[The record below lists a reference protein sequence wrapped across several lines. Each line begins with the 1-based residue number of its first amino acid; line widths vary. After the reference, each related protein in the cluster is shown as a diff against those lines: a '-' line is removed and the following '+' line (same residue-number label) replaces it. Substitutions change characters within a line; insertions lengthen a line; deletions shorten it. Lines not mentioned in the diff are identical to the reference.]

1 MATIVFPC
9 GHERPANEEVCSL
22 CSGALST
29 LIPSTTSVKDDLDHY
44 SASLNIESVSKRR
57 ALTLKH
63 LLVDVLKI
71 PGIYVHVTPSTNE
84 VWLLKIK
91 TLRSLKKMRIRRSAC
106 TAVSIPIENES
117 IIASKNV
124 FRDFLIDNVADI
136 FTADRKGFDTAAFI
150 VSRNYRSSIHDD
162 YINQWKRSTKDKAPL
177 KALKK
182 GVTVA
187 VSSLIALGLAALI

>member
-22 CSGALST
+22 CSGT
-29 LIPSTTSVKDDLDHY
+29 LTTLVPSTRSVKDDLDHY
-44 SASLNIESVSKRR
+44 SASLNIDSVSKRR
-57 ALTLKH
+57 ALTLKY

-71 PGIYVHVTPSTNE
+71 PGIHVHVTPSTDE

-106 TAVSIPIENES
+106 TAISIPIENDV
-117 IIASKNV
+117 ASKNT
-124 FRDFLIDNVADI
+124 FRDFLIDNVDDI

-150 VSRNYRSSIHDD
+150 VSKNYRSSIHDD